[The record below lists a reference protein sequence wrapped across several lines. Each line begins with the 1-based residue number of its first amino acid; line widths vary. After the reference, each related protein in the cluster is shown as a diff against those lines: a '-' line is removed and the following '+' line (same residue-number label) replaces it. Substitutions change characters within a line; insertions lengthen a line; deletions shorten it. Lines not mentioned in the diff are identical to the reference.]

1 MRPKMNEEMDKL
13 LSEIHDKIQD
23 LASQYQFKIEN
34 DKIVISKQE
43 DLCVVHYS
51 KDLNIAP
58 F

>member
-1 MRPKMNEEMDKL
+1 MDKL

-43 DLCVVHYS
+43 DFCTVHYS
-51 KDLNIAP
+51 KDLNIVP